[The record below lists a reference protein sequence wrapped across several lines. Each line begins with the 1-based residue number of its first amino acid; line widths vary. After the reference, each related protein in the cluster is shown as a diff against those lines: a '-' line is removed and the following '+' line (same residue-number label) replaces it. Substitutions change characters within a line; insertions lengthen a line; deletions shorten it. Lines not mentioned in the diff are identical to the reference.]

1 MYSAQQSDQAAR
13 TSSMTTPC
21 SSVNVT
27 EQYLVTDWNSIVP
40 VDQNMEFNGSS
51 SISCYNVRIPLNQEM
66 NCSIADTRPSS
77 FGNESFPEMV
87 SSFDLSKS
95 WQISSTIS
103 PPNSPLTNDHSFE
116 KNFEGKKRKH
126 MTESGAVHP
135 HSPVDRIQPEA
146 EQKKHV
152 SPESLKTPIEK
163 DERKQKSELNPGVT
177 THKLA
182 AKHAKEHL
190 QDGDAPK
197 EDYIHIRAKRGQAT
211 NSHSLAERVRREKIS
226 ERMRLLQDLVPGC
239 NKIIG
244 KAIML
249 DEIINYVQ
257 SLQRQVEFLSMKL
270 AAVSPELNLDI
281 EQIVLKDILHSQD
294 GGSAVLGFGS
304 GMSSLHPHLY
314 GSSTRGV
321 MQTEIMH
328 NVPNPGD
335 MLRAAPPHTSPVAQI
350 SSAWC
355 DELQNIVQTGFV
367 PDAPATGGPEHNGS
381 MKVDL

>member
-1 MYSAQQSDQAAR
+1 MYSAQQSNQAVR

-27 EQYLVTDWNSIVP
+27 EQYLVTDWNSFVP

-51 SISCYNVRIPLNQEM
+51 SISCYNVRIPLNQET
-66 NCSIADTRPSS
+66 NCSIGDTLPSS
-77 FGNESFPEMV
+77 FGNESFPEM
-87 SSFDLSKS
+87 
-95 WQISSTIS
+95 
-103 PPNSPLTNDHSFE
+103 
-116 KNFEGKKRKH
+116 GKKRKH
-126 MTESGAVHP
+126 MAESGAVSP
-135 HSPVDRIQPEA
+135 HSPLDRIQPEA
-146 EQKKHV
+146 EQKKDV

-163 DERKQKSELNPGVT
+163 DEREQKSELYPGVT
-177 THKLA
+177 THKQA

-197 EDYIHIRAKRGQAT
+197 EDYIHVRAKHGQAT

-244 KAIML
+244 KAVML

-270 AAVSPELNLDI
+270 AAVSPELNLNI
-281 EQIVLKDILHSQD
+281 EQILLKDILHAQD

-321 MQTEIMH
+321 MRTEIMQ
-328 NVPNPGD
+328 NVPNSGD
-335 MLRAAPPHTSPVAQI
+335 MLRAAPPHISPMAQI
-350 SSAWC
+350 SSAWH
-355 DELQNIVQTGFV
+355 DELQNIVQMGFV
-367 PDAPATGGPEHNGS
+367 PDAPATGGTEHNGS
-381 MKVDL
+381 MKVEL